1 MTPLYSLVQ
10 QEKVSPSN
18 HVSSYVLHRSTL
30 CYSVLDAE
38 GKTAFLNY
46 LNKGGNF
53 VGIHSASD
61 SLNTT
66 TFFGQE
72 VGQRTHN

>member
-1 MTPLYSLVQ
+1 MPSCFSVP
-10 QEKVSPSN
+10 QEKVSPPSRAP
-18 HVSSYVLHRSTL
+18 SYVNRGLTV
-30 CYSVLDAE
+30 CGVLDTE
-38 GKTAFLNY
+38 GKTAFQNY

-66 TFFGQE
+66 MFFGQE
-72 VGQRTHN
+72 IGQLTRN

>member
-1 MTPLYSLVQ
+1 MF
-10 QEKVSPSN
+10 
-18 HVSSYVLHRSTL
+18 YV
-30 CYSVLDAE
+30 VLDAE
-38 GKTAFLNY
+38 GKTGFQDY

-66 TFFGQE
+66 KFFGQE
-72 VGQRTHN
+72 LGQ